1 MRPRIKFQKNGT
13 SVPFF
18 FFARYPKSKMNSRIV
33 MPRQKQNY
41 KIKKFFSRNT
51 PPGLFYPSKHTK
63 SIVRLLL
70 TIRSKGIATPT
81 DTASREWAARP

>member
-33 MPRQKQNY
+33 MPSTKQKH
-41 KIKKFFSRNT
+41 KIKKFFSRNI
-51 PPGLFYPSKHTK
+51 PPVYTLQFS
-63 SIVRLLL
+63 SIWGKTQSL
-70 TIRSKGIATPT
+70 
-81 DTASREWAARP
+81 